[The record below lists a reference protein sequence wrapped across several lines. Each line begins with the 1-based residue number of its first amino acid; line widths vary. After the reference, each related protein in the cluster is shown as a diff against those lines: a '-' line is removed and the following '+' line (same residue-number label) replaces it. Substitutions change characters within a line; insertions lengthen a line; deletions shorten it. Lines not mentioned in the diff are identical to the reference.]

1 MCGLTPRTEHPGFGE
16 AQTEGSLCDFEPAA
30 GRRLMPAHKFTIGQV
45 VYYRSTV
52 ETGAVMPEGRAGRGV

>member
-30 GRRLMPAHKFTIGQV
+30 GRRLMPAHKSPSAKSFTTDPRSRPGQ
-45 VYYRSTV
+45 
-52 ETGAVMPEGRAGRGV
+52 